1 MNKTE
6 FDKTIFCDKLTSLRK
21 SRALTQKEVADA
33 VNISDKTY
41 SKWETGE
48 NEPDMAKL
56 AALSDYFKVSPAVFF
71 GVEEINETEKF
82 VSDKLDGK
90 SIPEIVDT
98 AFEIQFHAVRQ
109 TAKKAF
115 HMERKDDNV
124 YTIPENRVHDGHS
137 GITAYAD
144 KNVYLMMY
152 NGDDANISLSQ
163 MPAKDNFSWLGEQSD
178 KLSVYLGFIADPDM
192 LRCLPHM
199 MNASFTENYTADHL
213 AKTAGIDA
221 EKVAALLHRAVELG
235 ICCVKTANIG
245 KEEVELF
252 STQANPML
260 PAILTLAHLSLP
272 DAELNG
278 HYCFN
283 IPMNKVIM

>member
-1 MNKTE
+1 MEYNGLAE
-6 FDKTIFCDKLTSLRK
+6 FCYLAKHGHTGL
-21 SRALTQKEVADA
+21 V
-33 VNISDKTY
+33 VNVKV
-41 SKWETGE
+41 
-48 NEPDMAKL
+48 L
-56 AALSDYFKVSPAVFF
+56 ANHFEVSPAIFF
-71 GVEEINETEKF
+71 GADEIGETEKF

-90 SIPEIVDT
+90 SVPEMVDA

-115 HMERKDDNV
+115 YMERRSANE
-124 YTIPENRVHDGHS
+124 YQIPENRVHDEHS

-178 KLSVYLGFIADPDM
+178 KLSGYLSFIADPDV

-199 MNASFTENYTADHL
+199 MNASFTENYTAEHL
-213 AKTAGIDA
+213 AKAAGFDA
-221 EKVAALLHRAVELG
+221 EKVAALLCRAVELG

-283 IPMNKVIM
+283 IPMNKIIM

>member
-1 MNKTE
+1 MKKTE
-6 FDKTIFCDKLTSLRK
+6 FDKNIFCDRLTSLRK
-21 SRALTQKEVADA
+21 ERSLTQKELADSLN
-33 VNISDKTY
+33 VSDKTY

-48 NEPDMAKL
+48 NEPDMSKL
-56 AALSDYFKVSPAVFF
+56 AALSEYFGVSPAVFF
-71 GVEEINETEKF
+71 GADEIDETEKF

-90 SIPEIVDT
+90 SVVEMVDT

-115 HMERKDDNV
+115 YMERNGDTE
-124 YTIPENRVHDGHS
+124 YHIPKNRVNDNHS

-163 MPAKDNFSWLGEQSD
+163 LPAKDNFSWLGEQSES
-178 KLSVYLGFIADPDM
+178 LSKYLGFIADPDV

-199 MNASFTENYTADHL
+199 MNASFTENYTAEHL

-221 EKVAALLHRAVELG
+221 VKAADLLHRAVELG

-283 IPMNKVIM
+283 IPMNKIIM

>member
-1 MNKTE
+1 MNKTA
-6 FDKTIFCDKLTSLRK
+6 FSKNIFCEKLTSLRK
-21 SRALTQKEVADA
+21 SKGMTQKELAD
-33 VNISDKTY
+33 VLGVSDKTY

-48 NEPDMAKL
+48 TEPDMEKL
-56 AALSDYFKVSPAVFF
+56 SVLANHFEVSPAIFF
-71 GVEEINETEKF
+71 GAEEIGETEKF

-90 SIPEIVDT
+90 SVPEMVDT

-115 HMERKDDNV
+115 YMERRSDNE
-124 YTIPENRVHDGHS
+124 YQIPENRVHDEHS

-152 NGDDANISLSQ
+152 NGDDANISISQ
-163 MPAKDNFSWLGEQSD
+163 LPAKDNFSWLCTESE
-178 KLSVYLGFIADPDM
+178 KLSEYLSLISDVDM

-199 MNASFTENYTADHL
+199 MSEKFTANYTADHL

-221 EKVAALLHRAVELG
+221 GKASDLLCRAVKLG
-235 ICCVKTANIG
+235 VCSSKSVNIG
-245 KEEVELF
+245 TEKVELF
-252 STQANPML
+252 TTEANPML

-283 IPMNKVIM
+283 IPMNKIIM

>member
-1 MNKTE
+1 MKKTE
-6 FDKTIFCDKLTSLRK
+6 FNKNIFCDRLTFLRK
-21 SRALTQKEVADA
+21 ERSLTQKELADA
-33 VNISDKTY
+33 LNVSDKTY

-48 NEPDMAKL
+48 TEPDMSKL
-56 AALSDYFKVSPAVFF
+56 AALADYFDVSPAVFF
-71 GVEEINETEKF
+71 GADEIDETEKF

-90 SIPEIVDT
+90 SVPEMVDA

-115 HMERKDDNV
+115 YMERNGNIE
-124 YTIPENRVHDGHS
+124 YQIPKNRVQDEHS

-163 MPAKDNFSWLGEQSD
+163 MPAKDNFSWLGEQSE
-178 KLSVYLGFIADPDM
+178 KPSEYLSFIGDPDV

-199 MNASFTENYTADHL
+199 MNASFTENYTADHR
-213 AKTAGIDA
+213 AKAAGIDA
-221 EKVAALLHRAVELG
+221 GKASDLLCRAVELG

-283 IPMNKVIM
+283 IPMNRIIM